1 MFKNPTLDLGVT
13 FLGLSGVSRADPDS
27 DILPENQEQFLKTPK
42 KNRNML
48 KYPLKPWSSPLKPRK
63 L

>member
-27 DILPENQEQFLKTPK
+27 DILPENQEQSLKTPK
-42 KNRNML
+42 KTEICL
-48 KYPLKPWSSPLKPRK
+48 STPLKP
-63 L
+63 

>member
-27 DILPENQEQFLKTPK
+27 DILPENQEQSLKTPK
-42 KNRNML
+42 ENRNML
-48 KYPLKPWSSPLKPRK
+48 KYPLKP
-63 L
+63 